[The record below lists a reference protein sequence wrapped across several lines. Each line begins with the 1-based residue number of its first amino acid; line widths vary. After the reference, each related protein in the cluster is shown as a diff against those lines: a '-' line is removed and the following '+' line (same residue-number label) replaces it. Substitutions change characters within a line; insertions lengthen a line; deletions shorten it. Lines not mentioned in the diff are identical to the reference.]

1 MHTKLISVYYRCNL
15 HAWYHSLLLHF
26 ACSAL
31 LSVESSLLTVP
42 HHLTLQAFPFRTASR
57 VQMGF
62 AEPLCARITYVG
74 ELGYEL
80 YVPVEQAVHVHSLV
94 TEAGESYG
102 LQHAVPRGT
111 TVAASLTT
119 AAASL
124 TTAAAARGTT
134 TARGTTAAASEA
146 RGNH

>member
-1 MHTKLISVYYRCNL
+1 
-15 HAWYHSLLLHF
+15 
-26 ACSAL
+26 
-31 LSVESSLLTVP
+31 
-42 HHLTLQAFPFRTASR
+42 
-57 VQMGF
+57 MGF

-124 TTAAAARGTT
+124 TTAAASLTTAAAARGTT

-146 RGNH
+146 LGNH